1 METKENPM
9 SNSLKAFRRSA
20 LVLAAGAFLAAGCD
34 TVDKLLEAE
43 NPGAI
48 SEGQLSDVALIEV
61 LVNSVGGELTSL
73 YDDPFIWRG
82 SMFTDEQITGI
93 NWEQTARLNLRVIR
107 FDEGDADGMFSAMSA
122 YRFIADSVSGR
133 LRNLLPQLQPA
144 ADPAKDRRMAL
155 VLAHAGYSYT
165 LMAEV
170 MCEATI
176 NVGDKIYS
184 PKELAELAI
193 PRFEEAIS
201 IATAVG
207 SSANDVLNL
216 ARTGLARAALLAGN
230 NAKVMSAA
238 QNVPASFTW
247 WVEYKDQIADN
258 NHQGLVTG
266 ANHAL
271 GVHPKFLNGPFG
283 TQDIV
288 ATQTDP
294 RIQHTTRWTTGH
306 NALTKLYKPYQG
318 LSYSEYNGQVQA
330 SGGKPVLYDDDTDI
344 KLASGLEAMH
354 HYYEAAGP
362 NGTGPLGSTLDFVNA
377 RRAFGNQT
385 PVNLT
390 GADLM
395 AELREQRGRD
405 LYFGGFRLGDLRRWK
420 ANGVGDF
427 FPKGTHPN
435 PEWGPYGDAT
445 CYPLP
450 SSEYEGN
457 PNIRKSSNP

>member
-1 METKENPM
+1 MR
-9 SNSLKAFRRSA
+9 NSFGAFRRGA
-20 LVLAAGAFLAAGCD
+20 AIVLAAAFLGTACD
-34 TVDKLLEAE
+34 TVDRLLEAR

-48 SEGQLSDVALIEV
+48 SEDQVNDAALVDI
-61 LVNSVGGELTSL
+61 LVNSVIGQLTAF

-107 FDEGDADGMFSAMSA
+107 FDEGDADGMFSAASS

-133 LRNLLPQLQPA
+133 LRNLLPSIN
-144 ADPAKDRRMAL
+144 ADPASDRRLAL

-176 NVGDKIYS
+176 NVGSQIYS
-184 PKELAELAI
+184 PMELAELAI
-193 PRFEEAIS
+193 PKFEEAIT
-201 IATAVG
+201 IATAAG
-207 SSANDVLNL
+207 SSGTAVLNL
-216 ARTGLARAALLAGN
+216 ARTGLARAALLAGQ

-238 QNVPASFTW
+238 TNVPFDFAW
-247 WVEYKDQIADN
+247 WVEYLDQVADN

-271 GVHPKFLNGPFG
+271 GMHPRFLSGPFG
-283 TQDIV
+283 TQDLV
-288 ATQTDP
+288 ASQTDP
-294 RIQHTTRWTTGH
+294 RVQHTSRWTTGH

-318 LSYSEYNGQVQA
+318 LSYSEYNGA
-330 SGGKPVLYDDDTDI
+330 TIATGGTPVLFDDDTDI

-362 NGTGPLGSTLDFVNA
+362 NGTGPLGTTLEFVNS
-377 RRAFGNQT
+377 RRAYGNQAA
-385 PVNLT
+385 VSLS
-390 GADLM
+390 GDALM
-395 AELREQRGRD
+395 AELRDQRGRD
-405 LYFGGFRLGDLRRWK
+405 LFFAGYRLGDLRRWK

-427 FPKGTHPN
+427 FPTGTHPN
-435 PEWGPYGDAT
+435 PEWGPYSDAT

-450 SSEYEGN
+450 NSEYEGN
-457 PNIRKSSNP
+457 PNIRRTG